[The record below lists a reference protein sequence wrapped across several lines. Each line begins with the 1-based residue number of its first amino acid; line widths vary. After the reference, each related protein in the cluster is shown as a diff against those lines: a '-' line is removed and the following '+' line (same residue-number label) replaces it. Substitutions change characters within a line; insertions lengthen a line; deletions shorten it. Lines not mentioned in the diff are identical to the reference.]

1 MKKYTIKD
9 IAQLAGVSKGT
20 VDRVI
25 HNRGKVSETALKKVN
40 NVLKDID
47 YQPNVIAQSLKNNK
61 SCNICVLIP
70 DPKIDPYWSPCIDG
84 IDEAL
89 SEFSPF
95 GATVDYVYFNPF
107 NKDSFE
113 QQSLLALNPDF
124 DGILLAPLFQK
135 ESLTFIKQCDKLNR
149 PYFLFNNDLK
159 SIDSQKFVGQ
169 DLFQSGRIGAKL
181 IHSTLK
187 QNAEVAIIHIDE
199 IFKNATHM
207 QEKERG
213 FLSYFNELNDKSI
226 TIKAYKLK
234 HRNAN
239 NLKKTIKYFIDT
251 HPEINGFFVTN
262 SKINLLAALLNK
274 NKTNTCV
281 VGYDLLPENIQCLKS
296 GAIDYLIHQNPKRQT
311 YLGFAF
317 LADYLLFNKVIPK
330 KNLIPID
337 IVNSENYKGYIKAD

>member
-9 IAQLAGVSKGT
+9 IAKLAGVSKGT

-40 NVLKDID
+40 NILKEID
-47 YQPNVIAQSLKNNK
+47 YQPNLIAQSLKNNK
-61 SCNICVLIP
+61 NCHLCILMP
-70 DPKIDPYWSPCIDG
+70 DPEIDPYWAPCIDG
-84 IDEAL
+84 IEEAL
-89 SEFSPF
+89 NEFSPF
-95 GATVDYVYFNPF
+95 GTTLEYVYFNPF

-113 QQSLLALNPDF
+113 KQSLLALKSEF

-135 ESLTFIKQCDKLNR
+135 ESIAFINACDKIKKT
-149 PYFLFNNDLK
+149 YFLFNNDLK
-159 SIDSQKFVGQ
+159 SVDSQKFVGQ

-187 QNAEVAIIHIDE
+187 GNAEVAIIHIDE
-199 IFKNATHM
+199 VFKNATHM
-207 QEKERG
+207 QEKEKG
-213 FLSYFNELNDKSI
+213 FRSYFNELKDNSFSI
-226 TIKAYKLK
+226 NTYKLK

-262 SKINLLAALLNK
+262 SKINLLAALLNNSK
-274 NKTNTCV
+274 KSTCV
-281 VGYDLLPENIQCLKS
+281 VGYDLLQENIKYLKS
-296 GAIDYLIHQNPKRQT
+296 GIIDYLIHQNPKRQA
-311 YLGFAF
+311 YLGTVF
-317 LADYLLFNKVIPK
+317 LADYILFNKVIPN

-337 IVNSENYKGYIKAD
+337 IVNSENYMGYLK

>member
-9 IAQLAGVSKGT
+9 IAELAGVSKGT

-25 HNRGKVSETALKKVN
+25 HKRGKVSEAALKKVEN
-40 NVLKDID
+40 ILKDID
-47 YQPNVIAQSLKNNK
+47 YQPNLIARSLKNNK
-61 SCNICVLIP
+61 NILLCILMP
-70 DPKIDPYWSPCIDG
+70 DPKIDPYWKPCIEG
-84 IDEAL
+84 IDEA
-89 SEFSPF
+89 SHEFSPF
-95 GATVDYVYFNPF
+95 GVTIRYVYFNPF
-107 NKDSFE
+107 NKDSFVT
-113 QQSLLALNPDF
+113 QSQLALDPSF
-124 DGILLAPLFQK
+124 DGVLLAPLFQK
-135 ESLTFIKQCDKLNR
+135 ESITFIEACEKQEK

-159 SIDSQKFVGQ
+159 DADSQNFIGQ

-187 QNAEVAIIHIDE
+187 DNAEVAIIHIDE

-213 FLSYFNELNDKSI
+213 FRSYFNELENGHFNI
-226 TIKAYKLK
+226 RAYKLK

-274 NKTNTCV
+274 NRERTCV
-281 VGYDLLPENIQCLKS
+281 VGYDLLPENLHFLKT
-296 GAIDYLIHQNPKRQT
+296 GVIDYLIHQNPRQQA
-311 YLGFAF
+311 YLGVTF
-317 LADYLLFNKVIPK
+317 LSDYLLFNKVIPN

-337 IVNSENYKGYIKAD
+337 IVNSENFMGYIKR